1 MINPLPSFFQTC
13 LVAAS
18 SSVWPFLTMSE
29 PLSLE
34 DEKHYTQIID
44 GILSTVDLETVTR
57 KKIRSGLEAAL
68 GGKDLSDHKHAIKD
82 LIEQRFDAMSSNDQP
97 DPSPDASPKR
107 EANGYDD
114 DADGDEIKVSFAPPK
129 KKQRKEKSEDT
140 EDADAKLAAMLQ
152 AEENS
157 RSRATRGGGAKSK
170 PVKKKAA
177 PRKKSAK
184 KVGPDDDSDVDGSDA
199 PPKRKAG
206 GGFQK
211 PFNLSEPLAELCGET
226 RLSRP
231 QVVSKLWEHIRSN
244 DLQDPSDKRNII
256 CDEKMNAVFKQAK
269 INMFQMNKFIG
280 VHLYPVE
287 AE

>member
-1 MINPLPSFFQTC
+1 
-13 LVAAS
+13 
-18 SSVWPFLTMSE
+18 MSE
-29 PLSLE
+29 PLSPE

-82 LIEQRFDAMSSNDQP
+82 LIEQRFDAISSNDAQP
-97 DPSPDASPKR
+97 DAASP
-107 EANGYDD
+107 EANGHDD

-129 KKQRKEKSEDT
+129 KKQRKERSVDT

-152 AEENS
+152 AEENA

-184 KVGPDDDSDVDGSDA
+184 RVGPDDDSDVDGSDA

-211 PFNLSEPLAELCGET
+211 PFNLSEPLSELCGET
-226 RLSRP
+226 QLSRP
-231 QVVSKLWEHIRSN
+231 QVVSKLWEHIRANS
-244 DLQDPSDKRNII
+244 LQDPADKRQII

-280 VHLYPVE
+280 SHLYPVE